1 MTGKKY
7 ILTSEHFKGEIVFK
21 YNLKGFLQVVDLS
34 GVSGLKMAIFN
45 WVWDNP
51 LKTADEL
58 NEYLEKA
65 GNFKITEIPEDLSF
79 ERFWIEY
86 GHKVGKKTMTLNAW
100 KKLSQA
106 DKIAALIYIKKLKD
120 IKKKDGTQMPY
131 PQTYLNQKY
140 WEV

>member
-7 ILTSEHFKGEIVFK
+7 IMTSDQFTGEIVFK
-21 YNLKGFLQVVDLS
+21 YNLKGYLS
-34 GVSGLKMAIFN
+34 SVEIAASGMKLEVFN
-45 WVWDNP
+45 WIWDNLP
-51 LKTADEL
+51 KTTKEVDE
-58 NEYLEKA
+58 YIQRAK
-65 GNFKITEIPEDLSF
+65 NFKITEIPEDLSF